1 MSLHRHGNGPEPLEP
16 RLVTWLEDVAEGL
29 DTGAQDPATVLPA
42 LSAAGLPQVGVP
54 VDLGGSGGD
63 VADAIAAIA
72 AVSRH
77 SLAAGF
83 VLWSQRTYIEYLL
96 QSPNM
101 ALRDRLLPDLLN
113 GRVAG
118 ATGLSN
124 AMKFLAGLEELQI
137 SATPRS
143 DRDDGELILDGK
155 MPWVTNLRVE
165 GFHVA
170 AAVAHAD
177 GGAFI
182 ASLSHDDV
190 GVSRSADL
198 DLMAMRSTSTAAIGI
213 SGASLGPDQVIHPD
227 AHKWLPEVRPA
238 FLGLQCGM
246 SIGLARRS
254 LDEARASVGAGR
266 SVLKEPIATLTRALA
281 DQEQQ
286 LNRGIRAASFQR
298 NAAPLFQIRIALA
311 EIAAQAVALELQASG
326 GRAYLAGPGRAFARR
341 WREAAFLPVITPSL
355 VQLKT
360 ALAARE
366 ENAA

>member
-1 MSLHRHGNGPEPLEP
+1 MSLHSDRSGPEPLEP
-16 RLVTWLEDVAEGL
+16 RHVTWLDEVADDL
-29 DTGAQDPATVLPA
+29 DTGVQNPSTVLPTLA
-42 LSAAGLPQVGVP
+42 AAGLARAGVP
-54 VDLGGSGGD
+54 LDLGGSGGD
-63 VADAIAAIA
+63 VTDAVAAIA
-72 AVSRH
+72 AVSAH

-96 QSPNM
+96 QSPNT
-101 ALRDRLLPDLLN
+101 ALRTRLLPDLLE

-137 SATPRS
+137 NAKPQGQ
-143 DRDDGELILDGK
+143 GEDTSFILNGK
-155 MPWVTNLRVE
+155 MPWVTNLRAE

-182 ASLSHDDV
+182 ASLSHDDE

-213 SGASLGPDQVIHPD
+213 SNAPIGLDRVIHPD
-227 AHKWLPEVRPA
+227 ANTWLPEVRPA

-254 LDEARASVGAGR
+254 LDEARASVAAGR
-266 SVLKEPIATLTRALA
+266 SVLQEPIVALTRMLA
-281 DQEQQ
+281 EQEQH
-286 LNRGIRAASFQR
+286 LNRGLRAAAFQR
-298 NAAPLFQIRIALA
+298 NAAPLFKIRIALA
-311 EIAAQAVALELQASG
+311 EIAAQAVALELQAAG
-326 GRAYLAGPGRAFARR
+326 GRAYLTVPGRAFARR

-360 ALAARE
+360 ALAARQ

>member
-1 MSLHRHGNGPEPLEP
+1 MSLHRHGTGPEPLEP

-42 LSAAGLPQVGVP
+42 LSAAGLPQIGVP
-54 VDLGGSGGD
+54 SDLGGSGGD

-72 AVSRH
+72 AVSAH

-96 QSPNM
+96 QSPNT
-101 ALRDRLLPDLLN
+101 ALRDRLLPGLLD

-137 SATPRS
+137 GAKPRS
-143 DRDDGELILDGK
+143 DGDGELILDGK

-213 SGASLGPDQVIHPD
+213 SRASIGPDRLIHPD

-266 SVLKEPIATLTRALA
+266 SVLKEPIATLARLLA

-286 LNRGIRAASFQR
+286 LSRGIRAASFQR

-326 GRAYLAGPGRAFARR
+326 GRAYLAVPGRAFARR

>member
-1 MSLHRHGNGPEPLEP
+1 
-16 RLVTWLEDVAEGL
+16 VTWLEDAADAL
-29 DTGAQDPATVLPA
+29 DTGLQAPSTLLPA
-42 LSAAGLPQVGVP
+42 LAAAGLPRVGVP
-54 VDLGGSGGD
+54 ASLGGSGGD
-63 VADAIAAIA
+63 VTDAVAAIA
-72 AVSRH
+72 AVSAH

-96 QSPNM
+96 QSPNA
-101 ALRDRLLPDLLN
+101 ALRDRLLPDLLE

-124 AMKFLAGLEELQI
+124 AMKFLAGLEGLQI
-137 SATPRS
+137 TAKPHSQ
-143 DRDDGELILDGK
+143 GESTVLILDGK

-182 ASLSHDDV
+182 ASLAHDDQ

-198 DLMAMRSTSTAAIGI
+198 DLMAMRSTNTAAIGI
-213 SGASLGPDQVIHPD
+213 SGTSIGPDRVIHPD

-254 LDEARASVGAGR
+254 LEEARASLGSGR
-266 SVLKEPIATLTRALA
+266 SVLKEPIAALSRMLA
-281 DQEQQ
+281 EQERQ
-286 LNRGIRAASFQR
+286 LDRGLRAAAFQR
-298 NAAPLFQIRIALA
+298 NAAPLFEIRIALA
-311 EIAAQAVALELQASG
+311 EIASQSVALELQASG
-326 GRAYLAGPGRAFARR
+326 GRAYLAVPGRAFARR

-366 ENAA
+366 EHAA

>member
-1 MSLHRHGNGPEPLEP
+1 MNAHSKRTGPEPLDP
-16 RLVTWLEDVAEGL
+16 RLATWLDDAADGL
-29 DTGAQDPATVLPA
+29 DTGSQDPSTVLPA
-42 LSAAGLPQVGVP
+42 LAAAGLPGVGVP

-63 VADAIAAIA
+63 VTDAVAAIA
-72 AVSRH
+72 AVSAH

-96 QSPNM
+96 QSPNTT
-101 ALRDRLLPDLLN
+101 LRSRLLPNLLE
-113 GRVAG
+113 GREAG

-137 SATPRS
+137 TAKPQAQG
-143 DRDDGELILDGK
+143 RDDVLILDGK
-155 MPWVTNLRVE
+155 MPWVTNLRAE

-177 GGAFI
+177 GGTFI
-182 ASLSHDDV
+182 ASLSHDDE

-198 DLMAMRSTSTAAIGI
+198 DLMAMRSTSTAAIRI
-213 SGASLGPDQVIHPD
+213 SGAPIRLDRVIHPD
-227 AHKWLPEVRPA
+227 ATKWLPEVRPA

-254 LDEARASVGAGR
+254 LDEARASVAAGR
-266 SVLKEPIATLTRALA
+266 SVLQEPIAALTRMLA
-281 DQEQQ
+281 EQERH
-286 LNRGIRAASFQR
+286 LNRGLRAAAFQR
-298 NAAPLFQIRIALA
+298 NAAPLFQIRIDLA
-311 EIAAQAVALELQASG
+311 EIAAQAVALELQAAG
-326 GRAYLAGPGRAFARR
+326 GKAYLAEPGRAFARR
-341 WREAAFLPVITPSL
+341 WREAAFLPIITPSL